1 MVEKTPAEKTPQTNC
16 LIIAEIGN
24 AHDGSLGMAHAYID
38 ASTGSFVVQAVLG
51 VVLSII
57 VPLQS
62 FWAKRLT
69 LKRNTGEN

>member
-1 MVEKTPAEKTPQTNC
+1 MSKVLFLLVCYTLLMPP
-16 LIIAEIGN
+16 
-24 AHDGSLGMAHAYID
+24 AHAYID